1 MDNNYCRGGRTTVM
15 VYATKEQAIAL
26 LENLQINYKMIEHPP
41 LWTMNDPH
49 APKGLPEVKNLLIKK
64 KKSDQYY
71 LFLTTNKPV
80 DFKLLAVQLETSRN
94 KLKFASEAELEG
106 ILHVVSGMVT
116 PLALPNDIYH
126 KVQVLIDADLKKL
139 PAISAHPN
147 VNTATIIIS
156 YEDLIKLL
164 ESIGYIPQIIQQGI

>member
-1 MDNNYCRGGRTTVM
+1 
-15 VYATKEQAIAL
+15 
-26 LENLQINYKMIEHPP
+26 
-41 LWTMNDPH
+41 MNDPH
-49 APKGLPEVKNLLIKK
+49 APKGLPEIKNLLIKK

-80 DFKLLAVQLETSRN
+80 DFKLLASQLKTSRN
-94 KLKFASEAELEG
+94 KLRFASENELEE

-116 PLALPNDIYH
+116 PLALPNDTQH
-126 KVQVLIDADLKKL
+126 KVQVLLDADLKKL

-156 YEDLIKLL
+156 YEDLIKIIKH
-164 ESIGYIPQIIQQGI
+164 IGYDPQMIQQD